1 MDSFVKFFS
10 AKRMS
15 EFEQIINTYA
25 EDNRLEVT
33 AISIVPSHYY
43 GYFEAIVAFRRI

>member
-33 AISIVPSHYY
+33 AISIIPSYSY
-43 GYFEAIVAFRRI
+43 GDFEAVVAFRRV